1 VRPALVHEHQT
12 VRVEAT
18 YIPPPARPLG
28 LVALGGPE
36 GLFLSGSPS
45 FSKARLIVEV
55 ETLTPSVSLKSS
67 QCSERVRSGLALA
80 WAGSAVLVALL

>member
-1 VRPALVHEHQT
+1 
-12 VRVEAT
+12 
-18 YIPPPARPLG
+18 LG

-55 ETLTPSVSLKSS
+55 ETLTPSVSSKSS

-80 WAGSAVLVALL
+80 WAGSPVLVALL